1 MILEGA
7 IAGRGRGGAYLAR
20 FRCVYGN
27 NPVIPER
34 MMRLR
39 ARVLLITVAAL
50 AGYGPGALS
59 PVQAAQDL
67 LEAPACGGRIF
78 VTMGV
83 NQNYPTRE
91 SMRVPRGDLYLNDTL
106 VGTISKN
113 PEMVILDVPAG
124 TSEVSWIPTSYDE
137 PTRDKTRRNPLRVT
151 LGEKET
157 AFVALDWYNDSP
169 NAVTIGYRTEVAAR
183 DRAVF
188 AGKRVAYARSAPMPC
203 GVQQAAVQPSAQASP
218 AAPAPKAP
226 AAKAAPASDDPL
238 PDASDAFMASLQ
250 YYYVVNARNGAP
262 VYATQ
267 GGDVTPLYTFP
278 DKAELKVVDV
288 SADKR
293 WLTVTIPGGNR
304 TGFVSAA
311 LVTSGVRA
319 PR

>member
-1 MILEGA
+1 
-7 IAGRGRGGAYLAR
+7 
-20 FRCVYGN
+20 
-27 NPVIPER
+27 
-34 MMRLR
+34 MRLR
-39 ARVLLITVAAL
+39 AKVLFVTGAAL
-50 AGYGPGALS
+50 AACAPAY
-59 PVQAAQDL
+59 AAQDL
-67 LEAPACGGRIF
+67 LEAPACGARIF

-83 NQNYPTRE
+83 NQNYPARE
-91 SMRVPRGDLYLNDTL
+91 AMRVPRGDLYLNDTL

-113 PEMVILDVPAG
+113 AEMVILDVPAG
-124 TSEVSWIPTSYDE
+124 PSEVSWLPTSYDE

-151 LGEKET
+151 LADKET

-169 NAVTIGYRTEVAAR
+169 NAATVGYRTEVAAR

-188 AGKRVAYARSAPMPC
+188 AGKRVAYLRSAPAPC
-203 GVQQAAVQPSAQASP
+203 GVQQAAVAPAP

-226 AAKAAPASDDPL
+226 AAKAPAVADDPL
-238 PDASDAFMASLQ
+238 PDASEAFMASLQ
-250 YYYVVNARNGAP
+250 YYYVVNARGGAP

-293 WLTVTIPGGNR
+293 WLTVIIPGGNR

-311 LVTSGVRA
+311 LVTSGARA